1 MQILRWLF
9 KVSQEQAK
17 GNSCSS
23 TDSKN
28 TLSDQ
33 KAGQGKNIALFE
45 KSRRPRGKE
54 KAKPGHS
61 KFAPFAILCRKD
73 VAKACFYSTINLRR
87 LGSVHRRQNPIH
99 TKRMKKEDIARGL
112 SIISQKADSGAAH
125 GGNKVLPVSDTA
137 LASSATTANDQSG
150 TSEKKEKVKGDK
162 AKAISRMKELLRWA
176 ATSKA
181 EKGGKFISR
190 KLLQFRQRGALKAI
204 PDDDQ
209 FSNESPKI
217 SFRWDVD
224 SCSTISTSYSAISLA
239 SARIDPIA
247 SRLSA
252 DSIPPHITDQCLPRK
267 GNWITTDSEF
277 VVLEL

>member
-1 MQILRWLF
+1 MQILQWLF
-9 KVSQEQAK
+9 RVSQEQAK

-28 TLSDQ
+28 TASDQ
-33 KAGQGKNIALFE
+33 ETSKGKSIVLFK
-45 KSRRPRGKE
+45 KSRRGKE
-54 KAKPGHS
+54 KAKPGHPRCAS
-61 KFAPFAILCRKD
+61 FAILCRKD

-87 LGSVHRRQNPIH
+87 LSSLHRRQNSIH
-99 TKRMKKEDIARGL
+99 TKRMKKEDVARGL
-112 SIISQKADSGAAH
+112 GIIGQKADSGAAH
-125 GGNKVLPVSDTA
+125 GGNKVLPISDTA
-137 LASSATTANDQSG
+137 LTSSATSANDQSSA
-150 TSEKKEKVKGDK
+150 SEKKEKVKGDK
-162 AKAISRMKELLRWA
+162 AKVISRMKELIRWA
-176 ATSKA
+176 AASKA

-190 KLLQFRQRGALKAI
+190 KVLQFRQRGALKAI

-217 SFRWDVD
+217 SFRWDVE

-252 DSIPPHITDQCLPRK
+252 DSLPPQMTDQCLRRK